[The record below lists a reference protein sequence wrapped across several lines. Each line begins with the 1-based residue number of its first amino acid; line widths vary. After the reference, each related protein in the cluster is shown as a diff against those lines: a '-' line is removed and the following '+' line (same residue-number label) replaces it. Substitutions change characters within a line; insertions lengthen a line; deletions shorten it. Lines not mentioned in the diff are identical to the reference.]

1 MTEYDDGKV
10 VCTER
15 EVVIRMYYIPLGDKR
30 IEYQDIREA
39 RSVRLT
45 VFGKWRIWG
54 SSDLLHW
61 FNFDP
66 KRPGKGAALVLYL
79 DGANVRP
86 VITPDDTDR
95 VAAVLSAHGV
105 NVTAGREPGLI

>member
-1 MTEYDDGKV
+1 MAEYDDGKV
-10 VCTER
+10 ICTEQ
-15 EVVIRMYYIPLGDKR
+15 EVIIRLYYFPLGDKR
-30 IEYQDIREA
+30 IKYRDIREA
-39 RSVRLT
+39 RSVRLS

-54 SSDLLHW
+54 SSDFRHW

-66 KRPGKGAALVLYL
+66 KRPVKDSALVLYQ

-86 VITPDDTDR
+86 VLTPDDTDR

-105 NVTAGREPGLI
+105 NVTAGREAGLI